1 MVSNYF
7 PQGQDGHLTV
17 PTSLWPSTM
26 EASQPPSHSCPT
38 FSSPLSTGMRK
49 RTSGSRLW
57 YRSRTRFTSSGDGG
71 TSGRQRKQSWGDKE
85 GTEEVSIWEEGFV
98 GMGRTLQF
106 QSWIPRLS
114 LPKCSS
120 HDFFSTE
127 AKGREKFTGAKSF
140 GDLAAPAL
148 AGEEWV
154 GGKVEGRT
162 PGTFVRKAVQAAG
175 DQRLCPLGA
184 VFH

>member
-1 MVSNYF
+1 
-7 PQGQDGHLTV
+7 
-17 PTSLWPSTM
+17 
-26 EASQPPSHSCPT
+26 
-38 FSSPLSTGMRK
+38 MRK

-71 TSGRQRKQSWGDKE
+71 TTGRQRKQSWGDKE
-85 GTEEVSIWEEGFV
+85 GTEEVRIWQKGFV
-98 GMGRTLQF
+98 GMGRDTAILELDPQT
-106 QSWIPRLS
+106 

-120 HDFFSTE
+120 HGFFSTE
-127 AKGREKFTGAKSF
+127 AKGWEKFTGAKSF

-175 DQRLCPLGA
+175 DQRLCPLGT